1 MKKIFIL
8 LLTLTSLYS
17 NGCILSQKGEVKVS
31 LKDVDF
37 KNVTYKAIKN
47 EGKNFKEIM
56 SIKDDKDTKL
66 NFYINIKAILCS
78 STIK

>member
-1 MKKIFIL
+1 MKKLFIL

-37 KNVTYKAIKN
+37 KN